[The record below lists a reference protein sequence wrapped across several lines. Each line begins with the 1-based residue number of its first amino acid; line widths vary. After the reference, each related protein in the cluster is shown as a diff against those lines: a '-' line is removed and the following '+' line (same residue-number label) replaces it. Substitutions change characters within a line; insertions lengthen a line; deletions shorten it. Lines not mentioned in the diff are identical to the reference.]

1 MTERLPEI
9 ADTLAA
15 DGLLPHAKVYAHNGE
30 PVVNALLGVEAP
42 DWPAALFLQGL
53 SYWDM
58 GIRSGSVL
66 RRGRVHRSIS

>member
-15 DGLLPHAKVYAHNGE
+15 DELLPHAKVYAHNGE

-53 SYWDM
+53 SY
-58 GIRSGSVL
+58 REGSALVQY
-66 RRGRVHRSIS
+66 